1 MLEKITSILEDASMS
16 FPRVLLKLYKKLN
29 LTDFELIFF
38 IYLLNEKSLIFNA
51 EKIGKDLSLNL
62 EQVLEII
69 TNLENKDLLELEVIK
84 ERNIRSEYFKLDKL
98 YKKMAFLLVN
108 ETSEK
113 NEVKSTLYDAF
124 EKEFGRTLSPNEYA
138 IIGKLEESYTEEL
151 VLCALTEAVYNDVR
165 NLRYIDHIL
174 AEWKRKGIKTKSDV
188 ENSKKE
194 YKKIKKEKE
203 TKKLFEYDY
212 LNEDE

>member
-1 MLEKITSILEDASMS
+1 MNKEEKKVYLTQEGVDELKKQLDELKNVKRPEVIIALKEARALGDLSENAEYDAARTEQALVEGKIQELEAMLEN
-16 FPRVLLKLYKKLN
+16 V
-29 LTDFELIFF
+29 
-38 IYLLNEKSLIFNA
+38 
-51 EKIGKDLSLNL
+51 
-62 EQVLEII
+62 
-69 TNLENKDLLELEVIK
+69 EVIK

-165 NLRYIDHIL
+165 NLIYIDHIL

-203 TKKLFEYDY
+203 TKKLFDSKAFT
-212 LNEDE
+212 

>member
-1 MLEKITSILEDASMS
+1 
-16 FPRVLLKLYKKLN
+16 
-29 LTDFELIFF
+29 
-38 IYLLNEKSLIFNA
+38 
-51 EKIGKDLSLNL
+51 
-62 EQVLEII
+62 
-69 TNLENKDLLELEVIK
+69 
-84 ERNIRSEYFKLDKL
+84 
-98 YKKMAFLLVN
+98 MAFLLVN

-113 NEVKSTLYDAF
+113 NEVKTTLYDAF